1 MTIDSF
7 NLNEYDFTTLSNM
20 FPIEPPNLLAPTI
33 DLTPLSTQ
41 FDGMQI
47 DIQT

>member
-7 NLNEYDFTTLSNM
+7 DLNEYDFTTLSDM

-33 DLTPLSTQ
+33 NLTSLST
-41 FDGMQI
+41 
-47 DIQT
+47 